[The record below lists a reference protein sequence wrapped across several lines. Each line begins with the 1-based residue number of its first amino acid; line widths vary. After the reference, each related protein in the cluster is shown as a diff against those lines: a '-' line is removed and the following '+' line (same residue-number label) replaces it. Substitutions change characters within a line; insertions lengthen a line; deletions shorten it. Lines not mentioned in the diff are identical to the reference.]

1 MGRSVTPHAGHLAA
15 PASPVALAAVRLG
28 SDFDGDVDV
37 TVQAGWVELARTG
50 DEEAFTALVRA
61 HQSCLYAVALRL
73 TGKPDDAQ
81 DVVQDAFLQAW
92 QGLPMFRGDAQF
104 STWITRIVI
113 NRCHNLRRGTRP
125 TEPLWGDD
133 GAPTVP
139 PADAVVIASQRW
151 QAAQAA
157 LLDLPF
163 DQRAALV
170 LNTFAGY
177 THAETGRIL
186 GVTESAA
193 KVRVH
198 RARKTLLARLQD
210 WR

>member
-1 MGRSVTPHAGHLAA
+1 VS
-15 PASPVALAAVRLG
+15 AL
-28 SDFDGDVDV
+28 DGDDDV
-37 TVQAGWVELARTG
+37 AVQAGWVDRARAG
-50 DEEAFTALVRA
+50 DEEAFAALVRT
-61 HQSCLYAVALRL
+61 HQRRLYAIALRL
-73 TGKPDDAQ
+73 TGEPQDAQ
-81 DVVQDAFLQAW
+81 DVVQEAFLQAW
-92 QGLPMFRGDAQF
+92 QGLPCFRGDARF
-104 STWITRIVI
+104 STWTTRIVI
-113 NRCHNLRRGTRP
+113 NRCHNLRRGARP
-125 TEPLWGDD
+125 VEPLRGDD
-133 GAPTVP
+133 GAPAGP
-139 PADAVVIASQRW
+139 PADTVVIACQRW

-157 LLDLPF
+157 VLDLPF

-198 RARKTLLARLQD
+198 RARKALLARMQD

>member
-1 MGRSVTPHAGHLAA
+1 
-15 PASPVALAAVRLG
+15 
-28 SDFDGDVDV
+28 
-37 TVQAGWVELARTG
+37 VELARAG
-50 DEEAFTALVRA
+50 DEEAFTALVRT
-61 HQSCLYAVALRL
+61 HQHRLYAVALRL
-73 TGKPDDAQ
+73 TGTPDDAQ

-92 QGLPMFRGDAQF
+92 QGLPLFRGDAQF
-104 STWITRIVI
+104 STWVTRIVI
-113 NRCHNLRRGTRP
+113 NRCHNLRRGARP
-125 TEPLWGDD
+125 TEPVRGDD

-139 PADAVVIASQRW
+139 PADTVVIASQRW
-151 QAAQAA
+151 EAAQAA
-157 LLDLPF
+157 VLDLPF

-170 LNTFAGY
+170 LNTFAGC

-198 RARKTLLARLQD
+198 RARKTLSARLQD